1 VHTKLKNTNIFF
13 TTAARKTRQR
23 NKLHF
28 CKFRSNSNGIL
39 HTCSCMWT
47 SIDVWVRMRVRRD
60 TTIKGVCVLG
70 DHLNGML
77 AKRLIESK
85 DFLKRCCAA
94 NIVFVCCL
102 DFLLVFGS
110 SDDSALKY
118 AHQIYVHSHVS
129 HRQSQQL
136 LSRKIV

>member
-1 VHTKLKNTNIFF
+1 
-13 TTAARKTRQR
+13 
-23 NKLHF
+23 
-28 CKFRSNSNGIL
+28 
-39 HTCSCMWT
+39 MWT
-47 SIDVWVRMRVRRD
+47 SIDVLVRMRVRRD

>member
-1 VHTKLKNTNIFF
+1 
-13 TTAARKTRQR
+13 
-23 NKLHF
+23 
-28 CKFRSNSNGIL
+28 
-39 HTCSCMWT
+39 
-47 SIDVWVRMRVRRD
+47 MRVRRD

-94 NIVFVCCL
+94 NVVFVCCL
-102 DFLLVFGS
+102 DFLLGFGS

-118 AHQIYVHSHVS
+118 EHHIFVLRMCHTDN
-129 HRQSQQL
+129 
-136 LSRKIV
+136 LSSCCLARLYSSADGGFINRFN